1 MCGRC
6 CYLMLRGGVCTVNT
20 LVMLL
25 GALLTTAG
33 TALLVTEHLY
43 LQTSWDQFSMVS
55 YSILAAGL
63 VSLTISFL
71 GCCGSLVSS
80 KCLLVTFIFSL
91 LCLLIVEITMGLL
104 LYFQVTSHKI
114 HNTR

>member
-1 MCGRC
+1 
-6 CYLMLRGGVCTVNT
+6 MLRGGVCTVNT

-33 TALLVTEHLY
+33 AALLVTEHLY
-43 LQTSWDQFSMVS
+43 LGTSWEQFSMVS

-80 KCLLVTFIFSL
+80 KCLLFTFIFSII
-91 LCLLIVEITMGLL
+91 CLLIGEITMGLL
-104 LYFQVTSHKI
+104 VYFQVISHKI
-114 HNTR
+114 HNVTWPL

>member
-20 LVMLL
+20 MVMLL

-33 TALLVTEHLY
+33 VSLLVTEHLY
-43 LQTSWDQFSMVS
+43 LQTTWDQFSMVS

-91 LCLLIVEITMGLL
+91 ICLIIGQITMGLL
-104 LYFQVTSHKI
+104 VYFQVT
-114 HNTR
+114 